1 MFIVQLISQTE
12 YTHVMST
19 KIKKENKTSTPE
31 ALMTPRITII
41 LTFFFPI
48 YLFFYFILFFLNIFI
63 GV

>member
-41 LTFFFPI
+41 LTFFFQFI
-48 YLFFYFILFFLNIFI
+48 YFFILFYFF
-63 GV
+63 